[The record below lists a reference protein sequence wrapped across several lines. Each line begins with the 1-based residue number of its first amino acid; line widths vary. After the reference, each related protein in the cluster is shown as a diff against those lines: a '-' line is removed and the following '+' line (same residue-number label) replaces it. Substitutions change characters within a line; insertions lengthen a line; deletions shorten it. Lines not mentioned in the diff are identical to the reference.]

1 MLRVSI
7 LLTISFGAFAQRIV
21 VREAPAVTM
30 PGQVDSNS
38 PAFWRKGA
46 LRLFNSTGNGP
57 VLSSGPDQFSFYRS
71 IRSRLAR
78 QRPWPMWIESVWA
91 DPGGLVL
98 AWYHQEQENICGAQ
112 RPAQPSIGALISYD
126 GGETFIDQGIVLS
139 SFDAPDCSSR
149 NGYISGGHG
158 DFSVVLDRQRKY
170 FYFLFTNYGGPRE
183 TQGVAIA
190 RMAYENRFRPVNA
203 VWKYSDGSWGQPGLG
218 GRVTPV
224 FAARVNWQVEN
235 TDSYWGPAIH
245 WNTYLG
251 TWVVL
256 LNRSCCTAGFPQ
268 EGIYAAFNPDLANPH
283 TWTRP
288 KKILRNTG
296 WYPQIIGTGPGESD
310 TIAGRVARL
319 YVFGQS
325 NWELV
330 FFKARPPLPVPPP
343 PAN

>member
-1 MLRVSI
+1 M
-7 LLTISFGAFAQRIV
+7 
-21 VREAPAVTM
+21 
-30 PGQVDSNS
+30 
-38 PAFWRKGA
+38 
-46 LRLFNSTGNGP
+46 
-57 VLSSGPDQFSFYRS
+57 
-71 IRSRLAR
+71 
-78 QRPWPMWIESVWA
+78 
-91 DPGGLVL
+91 
-98 AWYHQEQENICGAQ
+98 
-112 RPAQPSIGALISYD
+112 
-126 GGETFIDQGIVLS
+126 
-139 SFDAPDCSSR
+139 
-149 NGYISGGHG
+149 
-158 DFSVVLDRQRKY
+158 
-170 FYFLFTNYGGPRE
+170 
-183 TQGVAIA
+183 
-190 RMAYENRFRPVNA
+190 
-203 VWKYSDGSWGQPGLG
+203 
-218 GRVTPV
+218 TPV